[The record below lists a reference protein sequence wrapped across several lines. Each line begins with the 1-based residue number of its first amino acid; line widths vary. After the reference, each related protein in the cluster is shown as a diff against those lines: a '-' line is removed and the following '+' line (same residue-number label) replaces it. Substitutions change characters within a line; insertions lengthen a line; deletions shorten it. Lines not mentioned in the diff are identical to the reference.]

1 MADLA
6 GLLLVSWWAANINVG
21 IMRNIVITITI
32 IFVISIILD
41 NLSTISFILKL
52 ENVKMLNFG
61 VDKNSFN
68 TIGDLSLKLTD
79 WEILSLNKMTR
90 MQD

>member
-6 GLLLVSWWAANINVG
+6 GLLLVSRWAANINVG

-52 ENVKMLNFG
+52 EK
-61 VDKNSFN
+61 
-68 TIGDLSLKLTD
+68 
-79 WEILSLNKMTR
+79 
-90 MQD
+90 

>member
-52 ENVKMLNFG
+52 
-61 VDKNSFN
+61 DK
-68 TIGDLSLKLTD
+68 
-79 WEILSLNKMTR
+79 
-90 MQD
+90 

>member
-6 GLLLVSWWAANINVG
+6 GLLLVSRWAANINVG
-21 IMRNIVITITI
+21 IMRNIVITI

-52 ENVKMLNFG
+52 EK
-61 VDKNSFN
+61 
-68 TIGDLSLKLTD
+68 
-79 WEILSLNKMTR
+79 
-90 MQD
+90 